1 MATICSATFAG
12 LPVDC
17 DASQGGLQRVLIANF
32 SDVQEVTEGENK
44 ITAIKM
50 VSTKHFFAYDL
61 APDVSS
67 MTTTMNKNVQNGSLF
82 FTTDV
87 ALMFLRMD
95 TIKRTE
101 VEAMSMAHMA
111 VIVEDKNGKYWYLGK
126 DEAVMASAGE
136 DGTGTARGDANKY
149 GITLQDNARQRPYEV
164 ESSIIAALLTP
175 GA

>member
-17 DASQGGLQRVLIANF
+17 DASQGGLQRVLVANF
-32 SDVQEVTEGENK
+32 SDVKEVTATSGK
-44 ITAIKM
+44 ITA
-50 VSTKHFFAYDL
+50 VSMQSSKKFVVYEL

-87 ALMFLRMD
+87 ALTFLKMD

-101 VEAMSMAHMA
+101 VEAMSAAHMA

-149 GITLQDNARQRPYEV
+149 GITLQDNAKQRPYEV
-164 ESSIIAALLTP
+164 ETSVIAGLLTP